1 MPDNFKVEPLGKKH
15 DRAAFSCGEDSLD
28 QYLKNQAGQAVGK
41 NLAAV
46 FALTPDG
53 ARVAGYYTLSP
64 YAGKLDEIP
73 EELSR
78 KLTRMQEVP
87 ATLLGRLARS
97 VEFRGQGIGEI
108 LLVDALRK
116 AFRNSTRVASWAVI
130 VDAKDGKSAEFY
142 KRYGFIPFPTR
153 PNRLFLPM
161 TSIQKMFKEEEQGSQ
176 SAGSINS

>member
-1 MPDNFKVEPLGKKH
+1 MPDNFKIEPLGKKH
-15 DRAAFSCGEDSLD
+15 DRTAFSCGSESLE

-46 FALTPDG
+46 FVLTPDG
-53 ARVAGYYTLSP
+53 KRIAGYYTLSS
-64 YAGKLDEIP
+64 YAVKLDEILG
-73 EELSR
+73 EIAR

-108 LLVDALRK
+108 LLVDALKK
-116 AFRNSTRVASWAVI
+116 AFQNSAHVASWAAI
-130 VDAKDGKSAEFY
+130 VDAKDEGAVEFY

-161 TSIQKMFKEEEQGSQ
+161 ASIQKMFQEKEKGSP
-176 SAGSINS
+176 SVGSGKS